1 MHANTKE
8 RILELLDE
16 SKGSFVSGA
25 ALARELDISR
35 NSVSKAVS
43 ALRAE
48 GHVIESVTN
57 RGHRL
62 VSSPSTFDARSIARL
77 IDDPRITVEFHDTVS
92 STNTVAKQRAEEGA
106 PEGTLIVANAQS
118 AGRGR
123 QGRSFSSPEDT
134 GVYFTLIL
142 RPRFALGD
150 VALVTSYAACCL
162 ADAIEKNTDRHAQI
176 KWVNDVFVDGRK
188 VSGIL
193 SEASFDAE
201 TQSVA
206 YVVVGIGVNVIE
218 PEGGF
223 DDETNIAGALVDDS
237 DDANTLRCH
246 IVADTVNRFMRDYER
261 IPSMPHLTDYRARSL
276 LDGRHVEVHTGTET
290 FEAQVIGIDD
300 DFTLRVRLDSG
311 EERTL
316 ASGEV
321 HIPST
326 QLADA

>member
-1 MHANTKE
+1 M
-8 RILELLDE
+8 
-16 SKGSFVSGA
+16 
-25 ALARELDISR
+25 
-35 NSVSKAVS
+35 
-43 ALRAE
+43 
-48 GHVIESVTN
+48 
-57 RGHRL
+57 
-62 VSSPSTFDARSIARL
+62 
-77 IDDPRITVEFHDTVS
+77 
-92 STNTVAKQRAEEGA
+92 
-106 PEGTLIVANAQS
+106 
-118 AGRGR
+118 
-123 QGRSFSSPEDT
+123 
-134 GVYFTLIL
+134 
-142 RPRFALGD
+142 
-150 VALVTSYAACCL
+150 
-162 ADAIEKNTDRHAQI
+162 
-176 KWVNDVFVDGRK
+176 NDVFVDGCK

-261 IPSMPHLTDYRARSL
+261 IPSMPHLADYRARSL
-276 LDGRHVEVHTGTET
+276 LDGRHVEVHAGIET

-311 EERTL
+311 EERNLT
-316 ASGEV
+316 SGEV

-326 QLADA
+326 QLAE

>member
-1 MHANTKE
+1 M
-8 RILELLDE
+8 
-16 SKGSFVSGA
+16 
-25 ALARELDISR
+25 
-35 NSVSKAVS
+35 
-43 ALRAE
+43 
-48 GHVIESVTN
+48 IESVTN
-57 RGHRL
+57 RAHRL
-62 VSSPSTFDARSIARL
+62 VPSPSTFDARSIARI

-106 PEGTLIVANAQS
+106 PEGTLIVANSQS

-123 QGRSFSSPEDT
+123 QGRSFSSPKDT

-162 ADAIEKNTDRHAQI
+162 AATIDECTDRHAQI
-176 KWVNDVFVDGRK
+176 KWVNDVFVDGCK

-206 YVVVGIGVNVIE
+206 YVVVGIGVNVSQA
-218 PEGGF
+218 PEDF
-223 DDETNIAGALVDDS
+223 SPQVRPIATSLVQALGLVDDS

-261 IPSMPHLTDYRARSL
+261 IPSMPHLADYRARSL
-276 LDGRHVEVHTGTET
+276 LNGRHVEVHAGIET

-311 EERTL
+311 EERNLT
-316 ASGEV
+316 SGEV

-326 QLADA
+326 QLAE

>member
-1 MHANTKE
+1 MQTNTKE

-16 SKGSFVSGA
+16 GKGSFVSGA
-25 ALARELDISR
+25 ALAHVLGISR

-106 PEGTLIVANAQS
+106 SEGTLIVANSQS

-123 QGRSFSSPEDT
+123 QGRSFSSPKDT

-162 ADAIEKNTDRHAQI
+162 AATIDECTDRHAQI
-176 KWVNDVFVDGRK
+176 KWVNDVFVDGCK

-193 SEASFDAE
+193 SEASFEKLRAMLGRED
-201 TQSVA
+201 VA
-206 YVVVGIGVNVIE
+206 G
-218 PEGGF
+218 P
-223 DDETNIAGALVDDS
+223 T
-237 DDANTLRCH
+237 
-246 IVADTVNRFMRDYER
+246 
-261 IPSMPHLTDYRARSL
+261 
-276 LDGRHVEVHTGTET
+276 TE
-290 FEAQVIGIDD
+290 A
-300 DFTLRVRLDSG
+300 
-311 EERTL
+311 
-316 ASGEV
+316 
-321 HIPST
+321 
-326 QLADA
+326 